1 MFTMKQSL
9 ITALFVLLASLFFVD
24 KASAQAMPL
33 LSDPV
38 KIREFERMSEK
49 LDLTLLQQE
58 AAIEVYD
65 RYLDTFSR
73 VRKGEIQAFEDSIA
87 DATETFGFMQ
97 FSIPERDLIED
108 LIRKAKRAI
117 KAIHRSDSS
126 FFEEISG
133 MLTEKQRVIL
143 TRTQIA
149 RELEAYEVFIQFMIG
164 QLNEGAGAQ
173 IRKYYDSLQHE
184 SNKELDEV
192 MDQYD
197 QRYLKEVKQ
206 GFDAV
211 VETIGLILDMIDELG
226 IRDQDQQALMMKYMM
241 DEGAIEDLKR
251 RGDLLLKP
259 LVDQAYAISQ
269 LNWKTWKKIDA
280 LLDTDDAKSLRD
292 RYFNASFR
300 TAMRGGSKIE
310 KYINRALK
318 HSDLLESQR
327 IDLEELQSSFETKW
341 KKKTKNHAELLEK
354 SRQIQSVATM
364 MGEST
369 TPFVAKLAK
378 LEEEREAYI
387 QATEDRIDSILG
399 TVLAKALHKSNASP
413 MKFLFDQAMV
423 DESMD
428 STESVQ
434 IIVGSSTTHDIEMTD
449 EQIESLIASG
459 EFESVDGS
467 GSMVVSSSISFGEP
481 IEMDQLESVEADP
494 SVQFASSTTTQ
505 GTSTIPKPIAPSFPA
520 RSSVVL
526 GLDENGEVI
535 IGAVY
540 DEYREKYTLARETVS
555 IESKKISDDVSLT
568 HAERL
573 RKNREISQGAAAS
586 VAVLDTAFFDDLAT
600 ITDLQRDDLNLKMLE
615 NHRDRQRTS
624 VPDDPFGWRGG
635 EGDTIDLVGLYVM
648 SDVSDDLHEGI
659 STTSIQEI
667 RTAMQQY
674 HDQITSVHKSFVDAQ
689 YEMNHMEDAMYL
701 ISESQTSG
709 RVAESVQGKWMD
721 TFTNLRDAK
730 RALML
735 ANQEVMD
742 TLLKVVPESD
752 FWKVRME
759 YVKKAY
765 PDVFKKSLDITTMLK
780 AAVSIP
786 NLDPALK
793 GQLETLATSYRSDYW
808 NICEAMID
816 NHKSNASAVSGN
828 QMMSKED
835 MHRQLRLET
844 LRFDRKEL
852 NDRMRMRL
860 RMVLSED
867 QIKHVP
873 GLRPTVTASAEK

>member
-1 MFTMKQSL
+1 
-9 ITALFVLLASLFFVD
+9 
-24 KASAQAMPL
+24 MPL

-38 KIREFERMSEK
+38 KISEFERMSEK

-73 VRKGEIQAFEDSIA
+73 VRTGEIQAFEDSIA

-97 FSIPERDLIED
+97 FTIPERDMIEE

-117 KAIHRSDSS
+117 KAIHRSDSA
-126 FFEEISG
+126 FFEEVSG

-143 TRTQIA
+143 TRIQIA
-149 RELEAYEVFIQFMIG
+149 RELDAYKVFIQFMIG
-164 QLNEGAGAQ
+164 QLNEGARAQ
-173 IRKYYDSLQHE
+173 IRKYYDSLQLE
-184 SNKELDEV
+184 SNEELDEV

-206 GFDAV
+206 GFDVV

-226 IRDQDQQALMMKYMM
+226 IRNQDQQALMMKYMM
-241 DEGAIEDLKR
+241 DPEAIEDLKR

-280 LLDTDDAKSLRD
+280 LLKTEDAKTFQD
-292 RYFNASFR
+292 RYLNASFHS
-300 TAMRGGSKIE
+300 AMRGGSKIE
-310 KYINRALK
+310 KYISRALK

-327 IDLEELQSSFETKW
+327 IDLEELQSSFVTKW
-341 KKKTKNHAELLEK
+341 KKKTKNHAEVLEK
-354 SRQIQSVATM
+354 SRQIQTVATM

-378 LEEEREAYI
+378 LEDEREAYI
-387 QATEDRIDSILG
+387 QSTEDRIDSILG
-399 TVLAKALHKSNASP
+399 TVLAKALNKRDVPPNIMFFKQPKSE
-413 MKFLFDQAMV
+413 DV
-423 DESMD
+423 DGES
-428 STESVQ
+428 TASVQ
-434 IIVGSSTTHDIEMTD
+434 IIVGESTGNTEMTD
-449 EQIESLIASG
+449 EEFEAMVASG
-459 EFESVDGS
+459 EFETLDG
-467 GSMVVSSSISFGEP
+467 GSQVVVSSSIAVGEP
-481 IEMDQLESVEADP
+481 IELEPLEAMEVDP
-494 SVQFASSTTTQ
+494 SVAIANELNTFSA
-505 GTSTIPKPIAPSFPA
+505 IPKPIAPSFPA
-520 RSSVVL
+520 RASAVL
-526 GLDENGEVI
+526 GLDENGEII

-540 DEYREKYTLARETVS
+540 DEYREKYIFARKAAS
-555 IESKKISDDVSLT
+555 AGSKKISNDGSIS
-568 HAERL
+568 HAARL
-573 RKNREISQGAAAS
+573 RKASDASQAAAAS
-586 VAVLDTAFFDDLAT
+586 VATLDTAFFDDLAT
-600 ITDLQRDDLNLKMLE
+600 ITNVDRDDLNLKMLE
-615 NHRDRQRTS
+615 NHRNRQRRS

-648 SDVSDDLHEGI
+648 SDVSDELQEGI
-659 STTSIQEI
+659 SDTSIQEI

-674 HDQITSVHKSFVDAQ
+674 HDQIADLHKSFVDAQ
-689 YEMNHMEDAMYL
+689 YEMNHIEDAMLL
-701 ISESQTSG
+701 IDESQSGG

-721 TFTNLRDAK
+721 TFTALRDTK

-735 ANQEVMD
+735 ANQGVMD
-742 TLLKVVPESD
+742 TLLKAVPESD

-765 PDVFKKSLDITTMLK
+765 PDVFKKSSDITTMLN
-780 AAVSIP
+780 AAVAIQ
-786 NLDPALK
+786 NLKPAQK
-793 GQLETLATSYRSDYW
+793 GQLDTLATSYRSNYW

-816 NHKSNASAVSGN
+816 NHKSNATAESGN

-852 NDRMRMRL
+852 NDRIQMRL
-860 RMVLSED
+860 RMVLEED

-873 GLRPTVTASAEK
+873 GLRPSVTAIVY